1 MRIFRCPIVYIISS
15 YNYSSPEAKI
25 LGMGESSERYI
36 MNTQYNFNSIMG
48 IEEESTPTEAAN
60 TKDQSTFDKVVV
72 TAAKVGVIAGA
83 TILTVAAVNTLVGEA
98 AVGVTAAK
106 SGIASVKNHFTDK
119 KANKA
124 TEKAKEIA
132 AFRNSLI
139 DQGYSKEQA
148 NEMTNAEYHLN
159 KG

>member
-1 MRIFRCPIVYIISS
+1 
-15 YNYSSPEAKI
+15 
-25 LGMGESSERYI
+25 

-106 SGIASVKNHFTDK
+106 SGIASVKNHFAEK
-119 KANKA
+119 KAGKA
-124 TEKAKEIA
+124 SKKAEEMA
-132 AFRNSLI
+132 AFKQSLI
-139 DQGYSKEQA
+139 EQGFDESDA
-148 NEMTNAEYHLN
+148 VAMTKAEYGLE
-159 KG
+159 G